1 MEVSLQILS
10 WRECSMI
17 AYLADGYT
25 NKQIGEKFNLSEED
39 VQKYL
44 QKMMQKKGFNH
55 SYQLISWAYLDGV
68 LK

>member
-1 MEVSLQILS
+1 
-10 WRECSMI
+10 MI

-25 NKQIGEKFNLSEED
+25 NKQIGDKFKLSEDD

-44 QKMMQKKGFNH
+44 QKMMLKKGFNH

>member
-1 MEVSLQILS
+1 MKANLQILS

-25 NKQIGEKFNLSEED
+25 NKQIGEKFNLSEDD
-39 VQKYL
+39 VQEYL
-44 QKMMQKKGFNH
+44 QKMMKKKGFNH

>member
-1 MEVSLQILS
+1 MEANLQMLS
-10 WRECSMI
+10 RRECSMI
-17 AYLADGYT
+17 ACLADGFT
-25 NKQIGEKFNLSEED
+25 NKQIGEKFNLSEDD